1 MITFPDDVD
10 GPFPEELVKMNNN
23 TMTVQDVFEIK
34 GRGIV
39 AVVNPESVP
48 IGGLKLG
55 ILLHQGDRAWKVVGA
70 EMPGK
75 SNLVGLVLNP
85 LGHDERP
92 VVGTIEL

>member
-1 MITFPDDVD
+1 MP
-10 GPFPEELVKMNNN
+10 N

-39 AVVNPESVP
+39 AVVNPESIP
-48 IGGLKLG
+48 LGGLKLG

-70 EMPGK
+70 EIGRGLHT
-75 SNLVGLVLNP
+75 SRTGLVGLLLKP

-92 VVGTIEL
+92 AVGMIEL